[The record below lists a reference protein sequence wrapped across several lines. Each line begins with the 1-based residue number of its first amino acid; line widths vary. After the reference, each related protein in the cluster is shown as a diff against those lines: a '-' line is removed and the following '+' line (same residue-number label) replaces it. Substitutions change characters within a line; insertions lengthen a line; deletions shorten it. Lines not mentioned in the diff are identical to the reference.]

1 MAGIDTMMHVAV
13 SGLNT
18 SQRVLQTTSTN
29 IANVNTEGYQRK
41 EAIIESIVGGGQ
53 NLGVQIAEIRRITDE
68 FLQKQVQIAA
78 SDSERYVVQ
87 SEFHDRFQAIL
98 GSPESNLTLSG
109 RLDEVFSALSA
120 LPLEPDA
127 LSRRSAVINVLQSL
141 GDEMSRLQTQVQSL
155 RREAD
160 RQIGD
165 LMTKA
170 NAALTRIHDLNQK
183 IPSVIADNGDAS
195 ALIEQR
201 DQALSELSEI
211 TDISTFIFGANRIG
225 VAGAGGLVLIDHVK
239 RQFSYDPLGTVTA
252 ATRFSQITANK
263 VNPADGITEST
274 GEVVDTQIQSGRLK
288 GLLEM
293 RDEVLPNF
301 ALELGEFAAKFVD
314 QINAVHNNNATIPAP
329 TTLTGRNTGL
339 LTTDAHGFTGKVT
352 LATMDSS
359 SNYVNSI
366 VVDFTNSTVATNGGP
381 ASAVTLTSIANVVTE
396 VNSALGAGTLNF
408 SNGALTFAAP
418 TGASGVASLQDT
430 TSPALRAGRGFS
442 HFFGLNDL
450 MEANTEPHF
459 DTGLLATAGHGMATG
474 GTVTLELRNAQND
487 VVKTATFTIVATVS
501 DATKEIDDAGS
512 FDDIFTL
519 LENTANFGKQISNVT
534 MDSNGAFSVSMIS
547 GFETYKLVSVS
558 DSTNRGG
565 TGVAFSGLLGVGD
578 RYRAEAA
585 KDVTVRSDIKSD
597 PFDMAL
603 ARLDITGNKTPA
615 ADSGAANAYVL
626 DLSPNVTSL
635 SAGDTFTFRA
645 ANANTGAST
654 LVIDAL
660 GAVAIQQ
667 DGAALTGAEIGGSAI
682 VTVQYDGT
690 QFQLISRTAAL
701 SNGDASGAVAM
712 QQIQDADI
720 AFKAAGNLAA
730 FTTQISAFAATVL
743 SDFGNQAAINDL
755 LRNDRQALTQE
766 VQARLSSLSGVSMD
780 EELAN
785 MVIFQ
790 NHYNAS
796 ARLITAAREMFDVLI
811 SI

>member
-1 MAGIDTMMHVAV
+1 MAGIDAMMHVAV

-18 SQRVLQTTSTN
+18 SQAVLQTTSTN

-41 EAIIESIVGGGQ
+41 EAILESIVGGGQ

-98 GSPESNLTLSG
+98 GSPDSNLTISG
-109 RLDEVFSALSA
+109 RLDEVFTKLST

-127 LSRRSAVINVLQSL
+127 LARRSGVVNVLQSL
-141 GDEMSRLQTQVQSL
+141 GDEISRLQTQVQAL

-165 LMTKA
+165 LITKA

-183 IPSVIADNGDAS
+183 IPSVVADNGDAS

-201 DQALSELSEI
+201 DQALTQLSEVA
-211 TDISTFIFGANRIG
+211 DISTFIFGAERVG
-225 VAGAGGLVLIDHVK
+225 VAGAGGLVLIDHIK

-274 GEVVDTQIQSGRLK
+274 GEVVDTEIQSGRLK

-293 RDEVLPNF
+293 RDEVLLDF
-301 ALELGEFAAKFVD
+301 ALELGEFAAQFVD
-314 QINAVHNNNATIPAP
+314 QINAVHNNNATVPAP
-329 TTLTGRNTGL
+329 SSLTGRNTGL
-339 LTTDAHGFTGKVT
+339 LTTDVHGFAGKVT
-352 LATMDSS
+352 LATLDSS
-359 SNYVNSI
+359 NNYVNSI

-381 ASAVTLTSIANVVTE
+381 AVAKTLTSLANVVSE
-396 VNSALGAGTLNF
+396 VNSALGAGTLNL

-418 TGASGVASLQDT
+418 SGASGITALQDA

-442 HFFGLNDL
+442 HFFGLNDV
-450 MEANTEPHF
+450 MEANTEAHF
-459 DTGLLATAGHGMATG
+459 DTGLPVTAAHGLTTG
-474 GTVTLELRNAQND
+474 GVVTLELRNAQND
-487 VVKTATFTIVATVS
+487 VVKSATFTIVAAVS
-501 DATKEIDDAGS
+501 DATKEIDDTGS

-534 MDSNGAFSVSMIS
+534 LDSNGALSISMIG
-547 GFETYKLVSVS
+547 GFETYKLVTVS
-558 DSTNRGG
+558 DSTDRGG
-565 TGVAFSGLLGVGD
+565 TGITFSNLLGVGD

-585 KDVTVRSDIKSD
+585 KDVNVRSDIISD
-597 PFDMAL
+597 PFDLAL
-603 ARLDITGNKTPA
+603 ARLDITGNKAPVTA
-615 ADSGAANAYVL
+615 TGLNNYVI
-626 DLSPNVTSL
+626 DLEPDVTSL
-635 SAGDTFTFRA
+635 SAGDTFTFSA
-645 ANANTGAST
+645 ATANTGAAT
-654 LVIDAL
+654 LKIDAL
-660 GAVAIQQ
+660 AALAIQQ
-667 DGAALTGAEIGGSAI
+667 DGAALSAGDIGSNSI
-682 VTVQYDGT
+682 TTVQYDGT
-690 QFQLISRTAAL
+690 QFQIISRTAAL
-701 SNGDASGAVAM
+701 SKGDAPGAVA
-712 QQIQDADI
+712 IQGLQDSAI

-743 SDFGNQAAINDL
+743 SDFGNQAAITDL
-755 LRNDRQALTQE
+755 LRDDRQALTQE
-766 VQARLSSLSGVSMD
+766 VQARLSSLSGVNMD

-796 ARLITAAREMFDVLI
+796 ARMITAAREMFDVLI
-811 SI
+811 AI

>member
-1 MAGIDTMMHVAV
+1 MTGIDAMMHVAV

-18 SQRVLQTTSTN
+18 SQAVLGTTSTN

-41 EAIIESIVGGGQ
+41 EAVLESVVGGGQ
-53 NLGVQIAEIRRITDE
+53 NLGVKIAEIRRITDE
-68 FLQKQVQIAA
+68 FLQKQVQIAT

-109 RLDEVFSALSA
+109 RLDEVFTNLST

-127 LSRRSAVINVLQSL
+127 LSRRTAVVDVLQSL
-141 GDEMSRLQTQVQSL
+141 GDEISRLQTQIQSL
-155 RREAD
+155 RQEAD

-165 LMTKA
+165 LMTKT

-183 IPSVIADNGDAS
+183 IPAVIADNGDAT

-201 DQALSELSEI
+201 DQALAELSEV
-211 TDISTFIFGANRIG
+211 TDVSTFIFGANRIG
-225 VAGAGGLVLIDHVK
+225 VAGAGGLVLIDHIK
-239 RQFSYDPLGTVTA
+239 RQFEYSPLGTVSA
-252 ATRFSQITANK
+252 STRFSQITANK
-263 VNPADGITEST
+263 VNPADGITESS
-274 GEVVDTQIQSGRLK
+274 GEVVDTEIQSGRLK

-314 QINAVHNNNATIPAP
+314 QINAVHNNNAAVPP
-329 TTLTGRNTGL
+329 PSSLTGRNTGL
-339 LTTDAHGFTGKVT
+339 LTSDAHGFTGQVT
-352 LATMDSS
+352 LATLDSS
-359 SNYVNSI
+359 NNYVNSI

-381 ASAVTLTSIANVVTE
+381 ATAVTLTTVGNVITE
-396 VNSALGAGTLNF
+396 VNSALGAGTFNF
-408 SNGALTFAAP
+408 SNGTLTYAAP
-418 TGASGVASLQDT
+418 SGASGVAALQDA

-442 HFFGLNDL
+442 HFFGLNDV
-450 MEANTEPHF
+450 MEANAEAHF
-459 DTGLLATAGHGMATG
+459 DTGLLATAAHGLTTG
-474 GTVTLELRNAQND
+474 GEVTLELRNAQND
-487 VVKTATFTIVATVS
+487 VVKTATFTVVASVS
-501 DATKEIDDAGS
+501 DATEEVDDSGT

-519 LENTANFGKQISNVT
+519 FRDTANFGNQISNFSL
-534 MDSNGAFSVSMIS
+534 DSDGALSVSMIG
-547 GFETYKLVSVS
+547 GFETYKLVTVS
-558 DSTNRGG
+558 DSSERGG
-565 TGVAFSGLLGVGD
+565 TGVSFSGLLGVGD
-578 RYRAEAA
+578 RYRVDAS
-585 KDVTVRSDIKSD
+585 KDVNVRSDIKTD
-597 PFDMAL
+597 PFDL
-603 ARLDITGNKTPA
+603 SIARLDITGNKTPA

-654 LVIDAL
+654 LTIDSLA
-660 GAVAIQQ
+660 AVAIQQ

-682 VTVQYDGT
+682 ITVQYDGT
-690 QFQLISRTAAL
+690 QFQIISRTAAV
-701 SNGDASGAVAM
+701 STGDASGAVAM
-712 QQIQDADI
+712 QQIQDTSI
-720 AFKAAGNLAA
+720 AFEAAGNLAS
-730 FTTQISAFAATVL
+730 FSTQISAFAATVL
-743 SDFGNQAAINDL
+743 SDFGSQAAINDL

-766 VQARLSSLSGVSMD
+766 VKTRLNSLSGVNMD